1 MEHVKT
7 LKADTHEEIAE
18 KVEKFL
24 RNNDL
29 SYNNCVIT
37 YSTAATTDLFAFLFA
52 VNKTFH
58 YAMIIYK
65 KEEKKE

>member
-7 LKADTHEEIAE
+7 LKADTHEEIAD

-24 RNNDL
+24 QDNDL
-29 SYNNCVIT
+29 SQNNYVVE
-37 YSTAATTDLFAFLFA
+37 YSTAQSTNFFTLLFVAENTT
-52 VNKTFH
+52 H

-65 KEEKKE
+65 KEKEE